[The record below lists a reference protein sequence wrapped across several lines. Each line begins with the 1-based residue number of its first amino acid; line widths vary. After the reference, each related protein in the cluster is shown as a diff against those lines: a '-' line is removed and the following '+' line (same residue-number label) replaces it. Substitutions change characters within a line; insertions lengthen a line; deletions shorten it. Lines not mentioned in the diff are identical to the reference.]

1 MDFLKK
7 WITMVGLAAKTTCAL
22 ELAFVFST
30 DLPRAHFIKPAQTH
44 KPDQNISQVL
54 G

>member
-1 MDFLKK
+1 VLS
-7 WITMVGLAAKTTCAL
+7 LA
-22 ELAFVFST
+22 LAFIFVT